1 MLILIVRSRQGNF
14 CITVTAMPEAASH
27 SLSLDE
33 IEDETEI
40 GVVHL
45 SAIAGQAPP
54 RNPTTPLAEVL
65 ILDRIV

>member
-1 MLILIVRSRQGNF
+1 M
-14 CITVTAMPEAASH
+14 TAMPEAVSH

-40 GVVHL
+40 GVVHH

-54 RNPTTPLAEVL
+54 RSPTIPLAEVL
-65 ILDRIV
+65 ILDKTL